1 MDPVPACAAAAGGA
15 APPPAPD
22 PAADPSDA
30 LSRACRAAG
39 GADVPA
45 AQWDRALRGLCADR
59 GAQDSNLSAIG
70 DPVEFQALWT
80 AAGAEQIRATLD
92 PVPGASGAER
102 RARAVAAVP
111 GLSPGQRALRAAVTA
126 AQQAQG
132 ARFGGWIGLRPG
144 NPGLRR
150 KLYLELPGA
159 PETLAA
165 LPFAPLTRRL
175 SAVRAFAPV
184 LLGLDPGRGT
194 VEIYAAI
201 APLARD
207 GLGLLLADL
216 GLPPLAREALQLLTD
231 LRDQSLRPLLPT
243 EDQGLS
249 LSWGEDGTAEA
260 LTWYVHCDALLGPAA
275 RARES
280 LLAFG
285 QRRGWA
291 MPRYRALSAPVAGGI
306 PWHGLVGLTLGR
318 SGLAL
323 SVTCAT
329 RCEAWRSCAR
339 S

>member
-1 MDPVPACAAAAGGA
+1 MDPVLSRAAAVGST
-15 APPPAPD
+15 APLPAPD
-22 PAADPSDA
+22 PADA
-30 LSRACRAAG
+30 LLRACRAAG

-45 AQWDRALRGLCADR
+45 ERWDRELRALCAAPE
-59 GAQDSNLSAIG
+59 AQDSNLSAIG

-80 AAGAEQIRATLD
+80 ATGAEQVRATLD
-92 PVPGASGAER
+92 PAPGAPGAER

-111 GLSPGQRALRAAVTA
+111 GLSPGQRALREAVVA

-144 NPGLRR
+144 GTGLRR
-150 KLYLELPGA
+150 KLYLELPGTA
-159 PETLAA
+159 ETLAA
-165 LPFAPLTRRL
+165 LPFAPLSRRL
-175 SAVRAFAPV
+175 PAVRALTPV
-184 LLGLDPGRGT
+184 LLGLDPVRGE

-207 GLGLLLADL
+207 GLALLLADL
-216 GLPPLAREALQLLTD
+216 DLPPLAPEALRLLTD
-231 LRDQSLRPLLPT
+231 LRDQSLRAVLPT
-243 EDQGLS
+243 QDQGLS
-249 LSWGEDGTAEA
+249 ISWGSDGSAEA

-285 QRRGWA
+285 QRRRWA
-291 MPRYRALSAPVAGGI
+291 MSRYRALSAPVAGRI
-306 PWHGLVGLTLGR
+306 PWHGLVGLTLAR

-329 RCEAWRSCAR
+329 RCEAWQSCAR
-339 S
+339 C